1 MYERSAHVYDEIYGA
16 KDYEGEAARLH
27 DLIQARH
34 PGARTLLDVA
44 CGTGCHLEHLR
55 SWYEVEGLDR
65 EPTLLAIARK
75 RLPEVP
81 LHEGDMRDF
90 DLGERFDAVTCLFSA
105 IGHVGSTDE
114 LRAAVRAMANHLADG
129 GVLVVEPWLTP
140 DKWIDRFASADAHG
154 RVARGSRSWRED
166 RTTHLE
172 FHYAVASPDGFEC
185 WTEQLEFT
193 LFTVEENLDAFRAAG
208 LAVEH
213 DPEGL
218 IGRGLYVG
226 VAKG

>member
-1 MYERSAHVYDEIYGA
+1 VYERSAHVYDEIYGA
-16 KDYEGEAARLH
+16 KDYEGEAARIH
-27 DLIQARH
+27 DLIQARN

-44 CGTGCHLEHLR
+44 CGTGRHLEHLR
-55 SWYEVEGLDR
+55 AWYEVEGLDR
-65 EPTLLAIARK
+65 EPTLLAVARE

-90 DLGERFDAVTCLFSA
+90 DLVKRFDAVTCLFSA
-105 IGHVGSTDE
+105 IGHVASTGE
-114 LRAAVRAMANHLADG
+114 LHAAVRVMANHLADG

-154 RVARGSRSWRED
+154 RVARASRSRSED

-172 FHYAVASPDGFEC
+172 FHYAVASPEGFQC
-185 WTEQLEFT
+185 WTEQLEST
-193 LFTVEENLDAFRAAG
+193 LFTVDEYLDAFRAAR

-213 DPEGL
+213 DADGL
-218 IGRGLYVG
+218 IGRGLYLG
-226 VAKG
+226 VRD